1 MHCYVSNF
9 YNNLLKAPTVL
20 LHIPDKRLES
30 VSSSPQKGHFTNSLK
45 PARVQWELL
54 SGSPCSYSSVS
65 CSETNSNCGEMLVD
79 GGIPHPT
86 ESYSHLIINF

>member
-30 VSSSPQKGHFTNSLK
+30 VSPSPQKGRFTNSLK
-45 PARVQWELL
+45 TRQ
-54 SGSPCSYSSVS
+54 SSVGAAFRLS
-65 CSETNSNCGEMLVD
+65 LLILSAFCSETHSSCGEMLVD

-86 ESYSHLIINF
+86 DLTAI